1 MRPRRDDERGAALL
15 IVVLCLA
22 ALLPLALGL
31 SSLVLRRQRQVQAWT
46 QESVG
51 RLAVE
56 GAFELA
62 RARIATGVGL
72 RPGAAT
78 VLQVDEVGALGV
90 TLRIRRQQDVA
101 LGLDGRIVP
110 ASAADLEERVID
122 AEGNVLCPWR
132 RLEVYLV
139 EARAEGPADSP
150 DVRLLGGVARL
161 EDGRTLSLGYR
172 CDRRGG

>member
-1 MRPRRDDERGAALL
+1 MRRNERGAALL
-15 IVVLCLA
+15 IVLLCLA

-31 SSLVLRRQRQVQAWT
+31 SGLVARRHRQVRAWT

-62 RARIATGVGL
+62 RARIADDIGL
-72 RPGAAT
+72 RPGATT
-78 VLQVDEVGALGV
+78 VLRVAEVGALGV
-90 TLRIRRQQDVA
+90 TLRIRHQEDVA

-110 ASAADLEERVID
+110 VSSADLDERVVD

-132 RLEVYLV
+132 RLEIYLV
-139 EARAEGPADSP
+139 EARAEGPADGP

-161 EDGRTLSLGYR
+161 DDGRTVSLGYR